1 MPGTAEMPTGTVTF
15 LFTDIEGSTRLW
27 EQQPRAMQAAVAH
40 HDILLREAI
49 EQHGGYVFKTVGDA
63 FCAAFP
69 TAPQAL
75 DAAIAAQRAILS
87 ADWESAGPIKV
98 RMAIHTGVAEVRDN
112 DYFGLP
118 LNRVA
123 RLLSTGYGGQVLLS
137 LATQQLVRDH
147 LPEGVALKDLGE
159 GGLKDL
165 VKSEHIYQIVAPDLP
180 SDFPPLK
187 SVDAQ
192 YLEPG
197 ASDGRTLPVRVHN
210 PYKGLRAFQETDA
223 PDFFGREALTERLLM
238 RMNEDVPLTRFLA
251 VVGPSGS
258 GKSSL
263 VRAGLVPALRRGGV
277 RGVAGSNRWLVV
289 EVLPGAHPLEEVDAV
304 LCNIAA
310 NPPAT
315 LMELLKDDERGL
327 IRAVKRVLPRDESV
341 ELVLVIDQFEEVFT
355 LVEDEPTRVHFLE
368 SLYQAV
374 TDERSRLRVV
384 VTLRADFFDRPLL
397 YPDPGELMRQRTAV
411 VLPLSAEELERAIVR
426 PASQMGV
433 ASEPELIAAII
444 KDVGEQPGALPLLQ
458 YALTELFERRDQQT
472 NSMTVAGYRESGG
485 VLGALARRADELYE
499 GLSDEEREAC
509 RQLFLRL
516 ITLGE
521 GVEDTRRR
529 VRRAELASITQDKK
543 ALDGVI
549 DLYGRYRLL
558 TFDSDP
564 ITNGPTVEVAHEALI
579 RSWSKLR
586 EWLDAS
592 RADLRTQRQLM
603 GEATEWERSNK
614 DPSYLAT
621 GARLAQFE
629 ALAEGADRPGGV
641 ALTAAERAYLAASIE
656 ERDRQEKAE
665 QQRQEREL
673 ELARQ
678 AAEQAQQAA
687 QSAQQA
693 VKAQRS
699 AASRLRY
706 LVAGL
711 AIFLAVAIGLS
722 GFAVYQ
728 GQTAQANATR
738 ADQSATDANTQRQV
752 AQSNAATAVANQNEA
767 QHSQATAVASEN
779 QAKANLQLSE
789 AQRLAA
795 EANRV
800 NSQNGISDLVALLAI
815 RSLASTYTPQGDAM
829 LQAASRQYYPFRR
842 FPGITA
848 PALSDGK
855 HLMGLQPS
863 EGVVSVIDNETGE
876 QVYSMP
882 WGTNW
887 NRTADDKYILTWDN
901 DWIVHTWDT
910 LTGKELYHSP
920 RPPSLPGYIVGR
932 GAGEGVI
939 DASHVVWSSPDQK
952 TAVVWDLA
960 AGKEATR
967 LTFPSA
973 PTSGC
978 TFSNCISLDGKYYLT
993 GHGDGTVRIWDLHSG
1008 ATAALVRVLT
1018 AQGRSDSIH
1027 SVTFSQDGKLVVA
1040 EYNSPTNSVVVW
1052 NAQTGVEVVD
1062 LPDAEAASTLNKQ
1075 SISSDGKYL
1084 LTMGNDGVV
1093 RLWDLTTKAAVKSFR
1108 DHPVGAYWVQF
1119 MPGSGDRQFLN
1130 FGADAN
1136 TQLWEV
1142 DPQPQ
1147 YPEYTDSGGA
1157 YEQLP
1162 GYIIGSSLDGKSM
1175 VVIDTQ
1181 SGKELHRI
1189 TFPTSPSWFSWP
1201 GARYF
1206 ATSVSGTSGSGT
1218 GTATVWDQVW
1228 DTKTVNQVA
1237 SFAVPN
1243 ENIFQPSHDD
1253 KYVVSGATDGVVALW
1268 DVQTS
1273 KMVRDFKGFTST
1285 ISISSADISAD
1296 DKYVVAASNQAA
1308 SQDKSIRIWDA
1319 QSGQLVQRIAGRD
1332 AVVQLVYFTLDG
1344 KSVVSVYVDGIGIV
1358 WDVQTGKE
1366 LHRFSIANNVGIG
1379 SNISVSYITSA
1390 DMRYLAI
1397 LVGGERTAS
1406 VIDVQSGQEVRRIS
1420 SPDQGLGFVGFSIDD
1435 TRLLVNYQDGAI
1447 WQTDLDYH
1455 DTIKYV
1461 CAQLGGRD
1469 FTDQERVQY
1478 SIADNQPTC
1487 PKP

>member
-1 MPGTAEMPTGTVTF
+1 MPTGTVTF

-27 EQQPRAMQAAVAH
+27 EQQPRAMQAAVAL
-40 HDILLREAI
+40 HDTLLREAI
-49 EQHGGYVFKTVGDA
+49 EQHGGYVFKTMGDA

-75 DAAIAAQRAILS
+75 DAAIAAQHSLQS
-87 ADWESAGPIKV
+87 ADWQSTGPIKV

-118 LNRVA
+118 LNRVS
-123 RLLSTGYGGQVLLS
+123 RLLSTGHGGQVLLS

-159 GGLKDL
+159 GELKDL
-165 VKSEHIYQIVAPDLP
+165 VKSEHIYQIVAPGLP

-187 SVDAQ
+187 AVDTR
-192 YLEPG
+192 YPEPG
-197 ASDGRTLPVRVHN
+197 AGDGRATGTAVRVHN

-238 RMNEDVPLTRFLA
+238 RMNEDVPLNRFLA

-277 RGVAGSNRWLVV
+277 AGSRRWLVV
-289 EVLPGAHPLEEVDAV
+289 EMLPGAHPLEEVDAL

-327 IRAVKRVLPRDESV
+327 IRAVKRILPRDETI

-426 PASQMGV
+426 PAAQMGV

-458 YALTELFERRDQQT
+458 YALTELFERRDGQSNT
-472 NSMTVAGYRESGG
+472 MTVAAYRESGG

-529 VRRAELASITQDKK
+529 VRRAELASISTDTK
-543 ALDGVI
+543 ALDRVI
-549 DLYGRYRLL
+549 DVYGRYRLL

-564 ITNGPTVEVAHEALI
+564 ITKGPTVEVAHEALI
-579 RSWSKLR
+579 RSWERLR
-586 EWLDAS
+586 EWLDES

-603 GEATEWERSNK
+603 AEATEWERSNK
-614 DPSYLAT
+614 DPSYLSS

-641 ALTAAERAYLAASIE
+641 ALTAEERAYLAASIE

-665 QQRQEREL
+665 QERQEREL
-673 ELARQ
+673 ELALQ
-678 AAEQAQQAA
+678 AAERAEQAA
-687 QSAQQA
+687 R
-693 VKAQRS
+693 AQRS
-699 AASRLRY
+699 AARRLRY

-711 AIFLAVAIGLS
+711 AVFLAVAIILS
-722 GFAVYQ
+722 GVAVSQ

-738 ADQSATDANTQRQV
+738 ADQNAADANTQRQV
-752 AQSNAATAVANQNEA
+752 AQSNAATAVANQHEA
-767 QHSQATAVASEN
+767 QNSQATAVASEN
-779 QAKANLQLSE
+779 QAKTNLQLSE

-795 EANRV
+795 EANSV
-800 NSQNGISDLVALLAI
+800 NSLNGSSDLVALLAL

-829 LQAASRQYYPFRR
+829 LQAASRQNYPIKR
-842 FPGITA
+842 FPGISA
-848 PALSDGK
+848 IPLSDGK
-855 HLMGLQPS
+855 HLVGMQVNS
-863 EGVVSVIDNETGE
+863 REVSIIDIETGK
-876 QVYSMP
+876 QVYSLTF
-882 WGTNW
+882 GINW
-887 NRTADDKYILTWDN
+887 NQTPGYRYILTIDN
-901 DWIVHTWDT
+901 DWTVHTWDS
-910 LTGKELYHSP
+910 LTGKELYNSP
-920 RPPSLPGYIVGR
+920 RPPSLPDYIAGR
-932 GAGEGVI
+932 AAGTGVI
-939 DASHVVWSSPDQK
+939 DASHMVWLSPDGK
-952 TAVVWDLA
+952 TSVVWDLA

-967 LTFPSA
+967 LTLPSS
-973 PTSGC
+973 PTGDCAS
-978 TFSNCISLDGKYYLT
+978 SNCISPDGRYYLT

-1008 ATAALVRVLT
+1008 PNGANGANAALVRVLT
-1018 AQGRSDSIH
+1018 AQGHSDQILSA
-1027 SVTFSQDGKLVVA
+1027 TFSQDGKLVVA
-1040 EYNSPTNSVVVW
+1040 EYNHSPTYPVVIW
-1052 NAQTGVEVVD
+1052 NAQTGAEMLD
-1062 LPDAEAASTLNKQ
+1062 LPDAQAASTLAPQ
-1075 SISSDGKYL
+1075 SISTDGRYL
-1084 LTMGNDGVV
+1084 LTGGKDGVV
-1093 RLWDLTTKAAVKSFR
+1093 RLWDLTTKAEVKTFR
-1108 DHPVGAYWVQF
+1108 GHTVEARRALF
-1119 MPGSGDRQFLN
+1119 MPGDRQILS
-1130 FGADAN
+1130 ASTDVN
-1136 TQLWEV
+1136 TLQWDV
-1142 DPQPQ
+1142 DPQPL
-1147 YPEYTDSGGA
+1147 YPEYQDFFGA

-1162 GYIIGSSLDGKSM
+1162 GYVLGPSLDQESIR
-1175 VVIDTQ
+1175 VIDTQ
-1181 SGKELHRI
+1181 SGKELHRLPLPGG
-1189 TFPTSPSWFSWP
+1189 FNWFSWP

-1206 ATSVSGTSGSGT
+1206 ATVGSGM
-1218 GTATVWDQVW
+1218 ATVW
-1228 DTKTVNQVA
+1228 DTKTGNQVA
-1237 SFAVPN
+1237 SFADPN
-1243 ENIFQPSHDD
+1243 GNIVQPSHDD
-1253 KYVVSGATDGVVALW
+1253 RYVVSDWVVSGSTDGVVALW

-1273 KMVRDFKGFTST
+1273 KMVREFKGFTST
-1285 ISISSADISAD
+1285 SSMGSVDISAD
-1296 DKYVVAASNQAA
+1296 DKYVVAASNDTAG
-1308 SQDKSIRIWDA
+1308 QDKSIRIWDA
-1319 QSGQLVQRIAGRD
+1319 QSGQQVQRIAGRD

-1344 KSVVSVYVDGIGIV
+1344 KSVVSVYNDSIGIV
-1358 WDVQTGKE
+1358 WDVQSGQE
-1366 LHRFSIANNVGIG
+1366 VRRFSLANSVGIG
-1379 SNISVSYITSA
+1379 SGSTFGYITSA

-1397 LVGGERTAS
+1397 LVPGASTAS
-1406 VIDVQSGQEVRRIS
+1406 VIDVQTGQEVRRIS
-1420 SPDQGLGFVGFSIDD
+1420 SSDQGLVFVGFSTDNK
-1435 TRLLVNYQDGAI
+1435 RLLVNFLDGTV

-1455 DTIKYV
+1455 DTIKYL

-1478 SIADNQPTC
+1478 SITDTQPTC

>member
-1 MPGTAEMPTGTVTF
+1 MPTGTVTF
-15 LFTDIEGSTRLW
+15 VFTDIEGSTRLW
-27 EQQPRAMQAAVAH
+27 EQQPRAMQAAVAL
-40 HDILLREAI
+40 HDTLLREAI
-49 EQHGGYVFKTVGDA
+49 EQQGGYVFKTVGDA

-75 DAAIAAQRAILS
+75 DAAIAAQHSLLS
-87 ADWESAGPIKV
+87 ADWEATGPIKV

-187 SVDAQ
+187 SVDTQ

-197 ASDGRTLPVRVHN
+197 DGRTAVRVHN

-238 RMNEDVPLTRFLA
+238 RMNEDVPLSRFLA

-263 VRAGLVPALRRGGV
+263 VRAGLVPALRQGGLP
-277 RGVAGSNRWLVV
+277 GSQRWLVV
-289 EVLPGAHPLEEVDAV
+289 EMLPGAHPLEELEA
-304 LCNIAA
+304 LLLNIAV
-310 NPPAT
+310 NPPAS
-315 LMELLKDDERGL
+315 LIEQLGADERGL
-327 IRAVKRVLPRDESV
+327 VRAVKRILPRDESV

-426 PASQMGV
+426 PAAQMGV

-458 YALTELFERRDQQT
+458 YALTELFERRDGQSNT
-472 NSMTVAGYRESGG
+472 MTVAAYRESGG

-499 GLSDEEREAC
+499 GLSEAEREAC

-529 VRRAELASITQDKK
+529 VRRAELASISTDTK
-543 ALDGVI
+543 ALDRVI
-549 DLYGRYRLL
+549 DVYGRYRLL

-564 ITNGPTVEVAHEALI
+564 VTKGPTVEVAHEALI
-579 RSWSKLR
+579 RSWERLR
-586 EWLDAS
+586 EWLDES

-603 GEATEWERSNK
+603 GEAAEWERSNK
-614 DPSYLAT
+614 ERSYLST

-629 ALAEGADRPGGV
+629 ALSEGADRPGGV
-641 ALTAAERAYLAASIE
+641 ALTAEERAYLAASIE

-665 QQRQEREL
+665 GERQAHEL

-678 AAEQAQQAA
+678 SE
-687 QSAQQA
+687 
-693 VKAQRS
+693 KAQRA

-728 GQTAQANATR
+728 GQTAQASATR
-738 ADQSATDANTQRQV
+738 ADQS
-752 AQSNAATAVANQNEA
+752 AATAVANQNEA

-779 QAKANLQLSE
+779 QAQANLQLSE

-800 NSQNGISDLVALLAI
+800 NSQNGISDLVALLAL
-815 RSLASTYTPQGDAM
+815 RSLASIYTPQGDAM
-829 LQAASRQYYPFRR
+829 LQAASRQYYPIKR
-842 FPGITA
+842 FPGISAVPA
-848 PALSDGK
+848 PDGK
-855 HLMGLQPS
+855 HLIGAQPS
-863 EGVVSVIDNETGE
+863 AQAVSSIDIETGK
-876 QVYSMP
+876 QAYSIP
-882 WGTNW
+882 YGINW
-887 NRTADDKYILTWDN
+887 NQAPGYKYILTIDN
-901 DWIVHTWDT
+901 DWTVHTWDS
-910 LTGKELYHSP
+910 LTGKELYQSP
-920 RPPSLPGYIVGR
+920 RPPSLPKYVTGR
-932 GAGEGVI
+932 VAGTGLI
-939 DASHVVWSSPDQK
+939 DASHVVWASPDY
-952 TAVVWDLA
+952 TTSVVWDLA

-967 LTFPSA
+967 LAFPSPA
-973 PTSGC
+973 KGDCAS
-978 TFSNCISLDGKYYLT
+978 SNCISPDGKYYLT
-993 GHGDGTVRIWDLHSG
+993 GHGDGTVRIWDLQSG
-1008 ATAALVRVLT
+1008 ANAALVRVLQ
-1018 AQGRSDSIH
+1018 AQGRSDPILSA
-1027 SVTFSQDGKLVVA
+1027 TFSQDGKLVVA
-1040 EYNSPTNSVVVW
+1040 EYDHSPTYPVVIW
-1052 NAQTGVEVVD
+1052 NAQTGAQMLD
-1062 LPDAEAASTLNKQ
+1062 LPDAGAAATLAPQ
-1075 SISSDGKYL
+1075 AISSDGRYL
-1084 LTMGNDGVV
+1084 LTMGKDGVV
-1093 RLWDLTTKAAVKSFR
+1093 RLWDLTTKAELKSFKAHTAEAR
-1108 DHPVGAYWVQF
+1108 RALF
-1119 MPGSGDRQFLN
+1119 MPGSGDRQILSAS
-1130 FGADAN
+1130 ADN
-1136 TQLWEV
+1136 DTLLWDA

-1147 YPEYTDSGGA
+1147 YPEYSDLGGA

-1162 GYIIGSSLDGKSM
+1162 GYVIGPSVDQKSIL
-1175 VVIDTQ
+1175 VIDTQ

-1189 TFPTSPSWFSWP
+1189 TVPGGFNWFSWP

-1206 ATSVSGTSGSGT
+1206 AAETNET
-1218 GTATVWDQVW
+1218 GTVW
-1228 DTKTVNQVA
+1228 DTKTGNQVA

-1243 ENIFQPSHDD
+1243 AYIFQPSHDD
-1253 KYVVSGATDGVVALW
+1253 RYVVSGSTDGVVALW

-1273 KMVRDFKGFTST
+1273 KMVRDFKGFTNTVT
-1285 ISISSADISAD
+1285 IGSADISAD
-1296 DKYVVAASNQAA
+1296 DKYVVAVSNQIGG
-1308 SQDKSIRIWDA
+1308 QDKSIRIWDA
-1319 QSGQLVQRIAGRD
+1319 QSGQLVQSIAGRD
-1332 AVVQLVYFTLDG
+1332 ATVQLVYFTLDG
-1344 KSVVSVYVDGIGIV
+1344 KNVVSVYNDGIGIV
-1358 WDVQTGKE
+1358 WDVQGDQE
-1366 LHRFSIANNVGIG
+1366 IRRFSIANSVGIG
-1379 SNISVSYITSA
+1379 SGTGISLGYITSA

-1397 LVGGERTAS
+1397 LVPGERTAS

-1420 SPDQGLGFVGFSIDD
+1420 SPDQGLQFVGFTIDD
-1435 TRLLVNYQDGAI
+1435 KRLLVNFQDGTV
-1447 WQTDLDYH
+1447 WQTDLDYRN
-1455 DTIKYV
+1455 TIKYV

-1478 SIADNQPTC
+1478 SITDTQPTC

>member
-1 MPGTAEMPTGTVTF
+1 MATITTITTMPTGTVTF

-40 HDILLREAI
+40 HDTLLREAI
-49 EQHGGYVFKTVGDA
+49 EQYSGYVFKTVGDA
-63 FCAAFP
+63 FYAAFP

-75 DAAIAAQRAILS
+75 DAAIAAQHSLQS
-87 ADWESAGPIKV
+87 ADWESTGPIKV

-123 RLLSTGYGGQVLLS
+123 RLLSTGYGGQILLS
-137 LATQQLVRDH
+137 LVTQQLVRDN

-187 SVDAQ
+187 SVDTQ
-192 YLEPG
+192 YLESG
-197 ASDGRTLPVRVHN
+197 DGRATGTAVRVHN

-238 RMNEDVPLTRFLA
+238 RMNEDVPLNRFLA

-263 VRAGLVPALRRGGV
+263 VRAGLVPALRQGGV
-277 RGVAGSNRWLVV
+277 SGSNRWLVV
-289 EVLPGAHPLEEVDAV
+289 EMLPGAHPLEELEA
-304 LCNIAA
+304 LLLNIAV
-310 NPPAT
+310 NPPAS
-315 LMELLKDDERGL
+315 LIEQLGADERGL
-327 IRAVKRVLPRDESV
+327 VRAVKRILPRDETI

-374 TDERSRLRVV
+374 TDERSRLRVI

-426 PASQMGV
+426 PAAQMGV

-458 YALTELFERRDQQT
+458 YALTELFERRDQDT
-472 NSMTVAGYRESGG
+472 NTMTVAAYRESGG

-499 GLSDEEREAC
+499 GLSDEEREGC

-529 VRRAELASITQDKK
+529 VRRAELASISQNTK
-543 ALDGVI
+543 ALDRVI

-564 ITNGPTVEVAHEALI
+564 ITKGPTVEVAHEALI
-579 RSWSKLR
+579 RSWERLR
-586 EWLDAS
+586 EWLDES

-603 GEATEWERSNK
+603 AEAGEWERSNK
-614 DPSYLAT
+614 DRSYLST

-629 ALAEGADRPGGV
+629 ALAEGADLPGGV
-641 ALTAAERAYLAASIE
+641 ALTAE
-656 ERDRQEKAE
+656 EREYLHASV
-665 QQRQEREL
+665 QERESQ
-673 ELARQ
+673 EQAEKERQ
-678 AAEQAQQAA
+678 AKELQLQ
-687 QSAQQA
+687 
-693 VKAQRS
+693 KR

-711 AIFLAVAIGLS
+711 GLFLVVAAILTLWALS
-722 GFAVYQ
+722 Q
-728 GQTAQANATR
+728 SQTAQS
-738 ADQSATDANTQRQV
+738 SAADANSQRLV

-800 NSQNGISDLVALLAI
+800 NSQNGSSDLVALLAM
-815 RSLASTYTPQGDAM
+815 RSLASNYTPQGDAM
-829 LQAASRQYYPFRR
+829 LQAASRQYYPIKR
-842 FPGITA
+842 FPGIDAIPA
-848 PALSDGK
+848 PDGK
-855 HLMGLQPS
+855 HLVGVLESPQ
-863 EGVVSVIDNETGE
+863 VVSAIDLETGK

-882 WGTNW
+882 WSINW
-887 NRTADDKYILTWDN
+887 NQSPGYKYILTADS
-901 DWIVHTWDT
+901 DWTIHTWDS
-910 LTGKELYHSP
+910 LTGRELYHSP
-920 RPPSLPGYIVGR
+920 RPAPLSGYYAGR
-932 GAGEGVI
+932 VAGTGVI
-939 DASHVVWSSPDQK
+939 DASHVVWVSPDYK
-952 TAVVWDLA
+952 ISVVWDLA
-960 AGKEATR
+960 AGKETTR
-967 LTFPSA
+967 LTFPSPA
-973 PTSGC
+973 TGDC
-978 TFSNCISLDGKYYLT
+978 AFSNCISPDGKYYIT
-993 GHGDGTVRIWDLHSG
+993 GHDDGTVRIWDLHSG
-1008 ATAALVRVLT
+1008 ANAALVRVLK
-1018 AQGRSDSIH
+1018 AQGRSDPILSA
-1027 SVTFSQDGKLVVA
+1027 TFSQDGKLVVA
-1040 EYNSPTNSVVVW
+1040 KYNHNPTYPVVIW
-1052 NAQTGVEVVD
+1052 NAQTGAQMLD
-1062 LPDAEAASTLNKQ
+1062 LPDTEGESVLDPQ
-1075 SISSDGKYL
+1075 SISPDGKYL
-1084 LTMGNDGVV
+1084 LAGGNDGAV
-1093 RLWDLTTKAAVKSFR
+1093 RLWDLTTKAEVERFR
-1108 DHPVGAYWVQF
+1108 GHTATPLWVLF
-1119 MPGSGDRQFLN
+1119 MPGGRQILSA
-1130 FGADAN
+1130 GLDVN
-1136 TQLWEV
+1136 TQLWDV
-1142 DPQPQ
+1142 DPQPR
-1147 YPEYTDSGGA
+1147 YPEYKNLLGA

-1162 GYIIGSSLDGKSM
+1162 GYVISPSPDLKSM
-1175 VVIDTQ
+1175 LVIDTQ
-1181 SGKELHRI
+1181 SGKELRRLP
-1189 TFPTSPSWFSWP
+1189 FPTGILWFGSWP

-1206 ATSVSGTSGSGT
+1206 STFVSGTGTVVT
-1218 GTATVWDQVW
+1218 GTATVWD
-1228 DTKTVNQVA
+1228 TKTGNQMA

-1243 ENIFQPSHDD
+1243 ENILQPSHDD
-1253 KYVVSGATDGVVALW
+1253 RYVVSGSSDGVVALW

-1273 KMVRDFKGFTST
+1273 KMVRDFKGFTNT
-1285 ISISSADISAD
+1285 ISIGSVDISAD
-1296 DKYVVAASNQAA
+1296 DKYVVAASNVPA

-1319 QSGQLVQRIAGRD
+1319 QSGQQVQRIAGRD
-1332 AVVQLVYFTLDG
+1332 ALVQGVYFTLDG
-1344 KSVVSVYVDGIGIV
+1344 KTVVSVYNDGIGIV
-1358 WDVQTGKE
+1358 WDVQSGQE
-1366 LHRFSIANNVGIG
+1366 VRRFSIANSMGIVGG
-1379 SNISVSYITSA
+1379 NALYGFITSA

-1397 LVGGERTAS
+1397 LVQGVRTAS

-1435 TRLLVNYQDGAI
+1435 KRLLVTFQDGTV

-1455 DTIKYV
+1455 DTIKYL

-1478 SIADNQPTC
+1478 SITDTQPTC
-1487 PKP
+1487 PK